1 MENNNNF
8 YENTNGYTSSEE
20 QTQPINLQS
29 ESQPVQS
36 MQQQAES
43 QSTEAYPFRQ
53 TNYVQNVQQPQAYNP
68 TPNHIYTSSQSYSN
82 GYNAYMPQAG
92 FVPPAKPPKKGGKRV
107 GLIIG
112 TIALALCVGG
122 VGAVG
127 GYLIA
132 NNSGVVQ
139 TVTGNTTSNN
149 DKNHTQNNAGNSN
162 LTIQKAD
169 SSEIAPTTIQEVV
182 DKVSSSVVEITTET
196 VQTSN
201 YLGQYITQGA
211 GSGVI
216 VSEDGYIIT
225 NNHVIE
231 DASTIIVKTTD
242 GTEYE
247 ATLIG
252 TDSTADVALIKI
264 DATGLNPVT
273 FADSDE
279 IAVGQTAIAIGNPLG
294 SLGGTVTTGIVSAL
308 DRTITL
314 DGKQMNLLQ
323 TNAAI
328 NPGNSGG
335 GLFDANGNLIGMV
348 VAKSSGTGI
357 EGLGF
362 AIPAND
368 IVAVLDD
375 LMNYGYVTGRPSLG
389 ITLVDITSRQEL
401 FMYRLDKTGVYIS
414 GVEPG
419 SCADKA
425 GLQSADCIE
434 KVNNQE
440 ISSAAEVSEIISGC
454 KAGDT
459 VTIQYY
465 RDGESKTVTIVLDED
480 VPEQN
485 SLNGSQNDQYFF

>member
-1 MENNNNF
+1 MENNENF
-8 YENTNGYTSSEE
+8 YENTNSYTPKNDEP
-20 QTQPINLQS
+20 TQPIETTVPQEQPMAQS
-29 ESQPVQS
+29 PVQS
-36 MQQQAES
+36 EQPAEQAS
-43 QSTEAYPFRQ
+43 FQAVP
-53 TNYVQNVQQPQAYNP
+53 QQPQAYNP
-68 TPNHIYTSSQSYSN
+68 QTVYPSSQNYSN
-82 GYNAYMPQAG
+82 GYNGYVPQSNMT
-92 FVPPAKPPKKGGKRV
+92 PPMKPPKKSKRKI
-107 GLIIG
+107 GLTIG
-112 TIALALCVGG
+112 AIALALCVGSVG
-122 VGAVG
+122 VVS

-132 NNSGVVQ
+132 NNVSTVQ
-139 TVTGNTTSNN
+139 TGTTQSSGSSDKESSSSSTSNN
-149 DKNHTQNNAGNSN
+149 SGSS

-169 SSEIAPTTIQEVV
+169 SSDIAPTTVQEVV
-182 DKVSSSVVEITTET
+182 EKVASSVVEITTESVT
-196 VQTSN
+196 TST
-201 YLGQYITQGA
+201 YLGQYITTGA

-231 DASTIIVKTTD
+231 DASTILVKTTD

-247 ATLIG
+247 AALVG

-264 DATGLNPVT
+264 DATGLNAVT
-273 FADSDE
+273 FADSDQLS
-279 IAVGQTAIAIGNPLG
+279 VGQTAIAIGNPLG

-314 DGKQMNLLQ
+314 DGTQMNLLQ

-335 GLFDANGNLIGMV
+335 GLFDSNGNLIGLV

-362 AIPAND
+362 AIPSND
-368 IVAVLDD
+368 VVAVLDD

-389 ITLVDITSRQEL
+389 VSIIDITSRQEL
-401 FMYRLDKTGVYIS
+401 FMYRLDKIGVYIS
-414 GVEPG
+414 SVESG

-434 KVNNQE
+434 KINDTE
-440 ISSAAEVSEIISGC
+440 ITSASQVSEIIGNC

-459 VTIQYY
+459 ITIQYY
-465 RDGESKTVTIVLDED
+465 RDGESKTVDIILDED

-485 SLNGSQNDQYFF
+485 SLDNSQNSQYFY